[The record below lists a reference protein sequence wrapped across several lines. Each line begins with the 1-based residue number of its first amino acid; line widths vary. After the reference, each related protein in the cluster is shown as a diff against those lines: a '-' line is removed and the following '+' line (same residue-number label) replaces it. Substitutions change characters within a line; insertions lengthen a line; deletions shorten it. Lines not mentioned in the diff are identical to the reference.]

1 MNIRFESKFAK
12 DLQRISD
19 GRLLKAVKELVLA
32 CKEAESLSEISQV
45 KKLKGYDTFY
55 RVRIGDYRIGLEIA
69 EDELI
74 FVRCLHRKEIYRY
87 FPQ

>member
-1 MNIRFESKFAK
+1 MNVQFEAKFAK
-12 DLQRISD
+12 DLKQVSD

-32 CKEAESLSEISQV
+32 CKEVESLTEISQV

-55 RVRIGDYRIGLEIA
+55 RVRIGDYRIGLKLA
-69 EDELI
+69 EDGLI

-87 FPQ
+87 FP

>member
-1 MNIRFESKFAK
+1 MNVRFEAKFAK
-12 DLQRISD
+12 DLKQISD

-32 CKEAESLSEISQV
+32 CKEAESLTVISQV

-55 RVRIGDYRIGLEIA
+55 RVRIGDYRIGLA
-69 EDELI
+69 LAKDGLI

-87 FPQ
+87 FP

>member
-1 MNIRFESKFAK
+1 MNVRFEAKFAK
-12 DLQRISD
+12 DLKQVSD

-32 CKEAESLSEISQV
+32 CKEAESLTEISQV

-55 RVRIGDYRIGLEIA
+55 RVRIGDYRIGLKLA
-69 EDELI
+69 EDGLI

-87 FPQ
+87 FP

>member
-1 MNIRFESKFAK
+1 MNVRFEAKFAK
-12 DLQRISD
+12 DLKQVSD

-32 CKEAESLSEISQV
+32 CKEAESLTVISQV

-55 RVRIGDYRIGLEIA
+55 RVRIGDYRIGLELTG
-69 EDELI
+69 DGLI

-87 FPQ
+87 FP

>member
-1 MNIRFESKFAK
+1 MNVRFEAKFAK
-12 DLQRISD
+12 DLKQVSD

-32 CKEAESLSEISQV
+32 CKEVESLTEISQV

-55 RVRIGDYRIGLEIA
+55 RVRIGDYRIGLKLA
-69 EDELI
+69 EDGLI

-87 FPQ
+87 FP

>member
-1 MNIRFESKFAK
+1 MNVRFEAKFAK
-12 DLQRISD
+12 DLKQVSD

-32 CKEAESLSEISQV
+32 CKKVESLTEISQV

-55 RVRIGDYRIGLEIA
+55 RVRIGDYRIGLKLA
-69 EDELI
+69 EDGLI

-87 FPQ
+87 FP

>member
-1 MNIRFESKFAK
+1 MNVQFEAKFAK
-12 DLQRISD
+12 DLKQISD

-32 CKEAESLSEISQV
+32 CKEAESLNAISQV

-55 RVRIGDYRIGLEIA
+55 RVRIGDYRIGVELA
-69 EDELI
+69 EDSLI

-87 FPQ
+87 FP

>member
-1 MNIRFESKFAK
+1 MNVRFEAKFAK
-12 DLQRISD
+12 DLKQISD

-32 CKEAESLSEISQV
+32 CKEVESLTEISQV

-55 RVRIGDYRIGLEIA
+55 RVRIGDYRIGLKLA
-69 EDELI
+69 EDGLI

-87 FPQ
+87 FP